1 MHYREN
7 KEWSIQ
13 IRFLKN
19 QSKERHPIRS
29 EKSKKSQKEN
39 WKHLLL
45 YQWGGFHWL
54 KKKKRPDYKV
64 GRILLYLAHTELI
77 FLITS
82 TNQYEKGEHPN
93 RNKSREL

>member
-1 MHYREN
+1 MEAF
-7 KEWSIQ
+7 IA
-13 IRFLKN
+13 
-19 QSKERHPIRS
+19 
-29 EKSKKSQKEN
+29 
-39 WKHLLL
+39 LLMRRVPL
-45 YQWGGFHWL
+45 VE
-54 KKKKRPDYKV
+54 KKKRPDYKV

>member
-1 MHYREN
+1 M
-7 KEWSIQ
+7 
-13 IRFLKN
+13 KN
-19 QSKERHPIRS
+19 QRKVR
-29 EKSKKSQKEN
+29 KKIGSIYCFTNEEGSIG
-39 WKHLLL
+39 W
-45 YQWGGFHWL
+45 
-54 KKKKRPDYKV
+54 KKKKRPEYYKV

>member
-1 MHYREN
+1 MKYSN
-7 KEWSIQ
+7 Q
-13 IRFLKN
+13 IKRN

-45 YQWGGFHWL
+45 YQWGGFYWL
-54 KKKKRPDYKV
+54 EKKKRPEYYKV